1 MDPLC
6 HMVSQVD
13 VMHRLGVCEQLK
25 DDGNA
30 GGSSGAERGG
40 RHFHPV
46 LTSPGGEQS
55 LGWREMS
62 CDL

>member
-6 HMVSQVD
+6 QMVSQVD

-25 DDGNA
+25 DGGNA

-46 LTSPGGEQS
+46 LT
-55 LGWREMS
+55 
-62 CDL
+62 